1 MPLALW
7 TDGLSGPPPLAG
19 GTRRDSAW
27 LRCRLAC
34 VGTSERLEVTLL
46 PGTRALLAAHG
57 RELPQRDDLCGAFCG
72 ALALRAAGIEAGG
85 GEGIDQDAV
94 ALAARSVISPPPATG
109 VLPLG
114 ESGRRDY
121 RLSLPV
127 IEDPALSGTTATGL
141 CRAVEELSTGQLAAI
156 PYSGPWSA
164 SALGELFE
172 VAAGLER
179 PVTLVANLA
188 TRQLWGA
195 RPRTDQLLGYLFD
208 GEQAGPA
215 ADWDVGHF
223 ACVIG
228 RVRGPAGIL
237 YGVADTYPSLGG
249 GGLHLQ
255 PQERLALAL
264 ERPEMPP
271 GGLIVIAFAQDA
283 PAVRAGAGTLGLNEA
298 LWDNGTV
305 TREMLR

>member
-1 MPLALW
+1 M
-7 TDGLSGPPPLAG
+7 
-19 GTRRDSAW
+19 
-27 LRCRLAC
+27 
-34 VGTSERLEVTLL
+34 E
-46 PGTRALLAAHG
+46 
-57 RELPQRDDLCGAFCG
+57 
-72 ALALRAAGIEAGG
+72 
-85 GEGIDQDAV
+85 
-94 ALAARSVISPPPATG
+94 IS
-109 VLPLG
+109 
-114 ESGRRDY
+114 S
-121 RLSLPV
+121 
-127 IEDPALSGTTATGL
+127 TATGL
-141 CRAVEELSTGQLAAI
+141 CRALEELSGGELAAI
-156 PYSGPWSA
+156 PYSGTWSA

-172 VAAGLER
+172 LTAGLRR

-195 RPRTDQLLGYLFD
+195 RPGTDQLLGYLCD

-283 PAVRAGAGTLGLNEA
+283 PAVRAGAGALGLNEA

-305 TREMLR
+305 IPEMLR

>member
-1 MPLALW
+1 M
-7 TDGLSGPPPLAG
+7 
-19 GTRRDSAW
+19 
-27 LRCRLAC
+27 
-34 VGTSERLEVTLL
+34 GTSQRLEISLL
-46 PGTRALLAAHG
+46 GGARALLAAHG

-72 ALALRAAGIEAGG
+72 ALGLRAAGISGGG

-94 ALAARSVISPPPATG
+94 ALAAGSVISPPRATG
-109 VLPLG
+109 ALPLG

-127 IEDPALSGTTATGL
+127 IEDPALSGTTASGL
-141 CRAVEELSTGQLAAI
+141 CRALEQLSAGQLAAI
-156 PYSGPWSA
+156 PYSGPWSP
-164 SALGELFE
+164 SALDGLFE
-172 VAAGLER
+172 VAAGLQR

-208 GEQAGPA
+208 GERAGPA

-223 ACVIG
+223 ACVFG
-228 RVRGPAGIL
+228 RVRGPSGIL
-237 YGVADTYPSLGG
+237 YGLADTYPSLGG
-249 GGLHLQ
+249 RGLHLQ

-264 ERPEMPP
+264 ERPDMAP
-271 GGLIVIAFAQDA
+271 GGLIVIAFTEEAA
-283 PAVRAGAGTLGLNEA
+283 AVRAGAAAMGLNEA

-305 TREMLR
+305 VREMLR

>member
-1 MPLALW
+1 
-7 TDGLSGPPPLAG
+7 
-19 GTRRDSAW
+19 
-27 LRCRLAC
+27 
-34 VGTSERLEVTLL
+34 
-46 PGTRALLAAHG
+46 
-57 RELPQRDDLCGAFCG
+57 
-72 ALALRAAGIEAGG
+72 
-85 GEGIDQDAV
+85 
-94 ALAARSVISPPPATG
+94 
-109 VLPLG
+109 LG

-127 IEDPALSGTTATGL
+127 IEDPALSGTTASGL
-141 CRAVEELSTGQLAAI
+141 CRALEELSAGQLATI
-156 PYSGPWSA
+156 PYRGPWGA
-164 SALGELFE
+164 SALGGLFE
-172 VAAGLER
+172 VAAALQR

-228 RVRGPAGIL
+228 RVRGPTGIL

-249 GGLHLQ
+249 RGLHLQ

-264 ERPEMPP
+264 ERPDMPP
-271 GGLIVIAFAQDA
+271 GGLIVIAFTEEA
-283 PAVRAGAGTLGLNEA
+283 PAVRAAAASMGLNEA

-305 TREMLR
+305 IREMLR

>member
-1 MPLALW
+1 MPGA
-7 TDGLSGPPPLAG
+7 
-19 GTRRDSAW
+19 
-27 LRCRLAC
+27 
-34 VGTSERLEVTLL
+34 
-46 PGTRALLAAHG
+46 RALLAAHA

-72 ALALRAAGIEAGG
+72 ALALRAAGIAPGS
-85 GEGIDQDAV
+85 GEEVDQDAV
-94 ALAARSVISPPPATG
+94 AFAAGSVISPPRAAG
-109 VLPLG
+109 ALPSG

-127 IEDPALSGTTATGL
+127 IEDSALSGTTATGL
-141 CRAVEELSTGQLAAI
+141 CRALEELSGGELAAI
-156 PYSGPWSA
+156 PYSGTWSA

-172 VAAGLER
+172 LTAGLRR

-208 GEQAGPA
+208 GEEEGPA

-223 ACVIG
+223 SCVIG

-249 GGLHLQ
+249 RGLHLQ

-264 ERPEMPP
+264 QRPDMPP
-271 GGLIVIAFAQDA
+271 GGLIVIAFAEEA
-283 PAVRAGAGTLGLNEA
+283 PAVRAGATALGLTEA

-305 TREMLR
+305 IRETLR